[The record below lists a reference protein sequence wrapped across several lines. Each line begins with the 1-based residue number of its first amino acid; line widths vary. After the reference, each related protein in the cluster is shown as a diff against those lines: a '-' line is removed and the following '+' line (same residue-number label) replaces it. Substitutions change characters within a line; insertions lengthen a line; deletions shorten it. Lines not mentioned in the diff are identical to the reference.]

1 MYSRENIPLLSQQ
14 TRSSTIFRLRLHN
27 SANLSTQLGWR
38 HNWRCKARV
47 YFSALAFQHKMIA
60 IDTTCP
66 REIIRRSLFPH
77 CRKHTP
83 CKPSACSICVYSTAT
98 TSHHSRNG
106 SNHEQMGHTSS
117 TDPFNPCVNRT
128 SSFPAT
134 TQSLHLCAYA
144 LPEPPLLLAA
154 EGLPRQLFL
163 ARDAPQIFIL
173 PGQPPRHSRRPKELS
188 LPPSQG
194 DRSPCGSSDRNQ

>member
-98 TSHHSRNG
+98 ASHHEKEVIRWRAV
-106 SNHEQMGHTSS
+106 GHTSS
-117 TDPFNPCVNRT
+117 TDPFQPLCEQNQHLSAT
-128 SSFPAT
+128 SHA
-134 TQSLHLCAYA
+134 
-144 LPEPPLLLAA
+144 
-154 EGLPRQLFL
+154 
-163 ARDAPQIFIL
+163 
-173 PGQPPRHSRRPKELS
+173 
-188 LPPSQG
+188 PPSICPSG
-194 DRSPCGSSDRNQ
+194 GTTAACR